1 VKSTLPVGVIPD
13 DSGPER
19 QTHARLLAV
28 FVGVAALAVALASTV
43 IHNLSDTSHA
53 GQLADLASVTLFLV
67 ALACY
72 LLADQP
78 ARSVRRIRSLV
89 RMGTTFTVLA
99 LLLLAGVSV
108 LGVLLPSMDRS
119 VSVQFSDITG
129 RVQLEYCPALPSSFD
144 AMVKPI
150 DLARSSTL
158 LPVWVSSRDCGNP
171 SYVNGVWLYLDRST
185 ITVAD
190 SGER

>member
-1 VKSTLPVGVIPD
+1 
-13 DSGPER
+13 
-19 QTHARLLAV
+19 
-28 FVGVAALAVALASTV
+28 
-43 IHNLSDTSHA
+43 
-53 GQLADLASVTLFLV
+53 
-67 ALACY
+67 
-72 LLADQP
+72 
-78 ARSVRRIRSLV
+78 
-89 RMGTTFTVLA
+89 MGTTFTVLA